1 MVANLTNLSGEDVVA
16 QALAGGSP
24 QRMGTFR
31 FYFEDERWEW
41 CEQVQR
47 LHGYESG
54 TVTPTT
60 ELVLAHKHP
69 DDRNQIAATLDDI
82 RRTRGAFSTRHRIID
97 RQGNV
102 HQVVVIA
109 NQLADAAGT
118 VIGTEGFYVDVTPS
132 HREYEEA
139 VTTEVAKIAEHRA
152 AIEQAKGMLMVVYGA
167 TETTAFDVLRWRSQ
181 ENNVKLRLLAQQIVT
196 DFLRLSQ
203 KTDHPLRSAY
213 DEAVLTAHLRISPQS

>member
-1 MVANLTNLSGEDVVA
+1 MTTSFDQLDRDNAVA
-16 QALAGGSP
+16 QALVGGSP

-47 LHGYESG
+47 LHGYEPG

-69 DDRNQIAATLDDI
+69 EDRNHIAATLDDI
-82 RRTRGAFSTRHRIID
+82 RRNHGAFSTRHRIID

-102 HQVVVIA
+102 HHVVVIA

-118 VIGTEGFYVDVTPS
+118 VIGTEGFYVDVTPAD
-132 HREYEEA
+132 RDYEEA
-139 VTTEVAKIAEHRA
+139 ITTEVAKIAERRA
-152 AIEQAKGMLMVVYGA
+152 AIEQAKGMLMVIYGA
-167 TETTAFDVLRWRSQ
+167 SEKTAFEVLKWRSQ

-196 DFLRLSQ
+196 DFLGVSR
-203 KTDHPLRSAY
+203 KAEHPPRSAY
-213 DEAVLTAHLRISPQS
+213 DDVVLTAHLRITSHN